1 MQLLSSADWPFTG
14 VWQDYAT
21 ARQDSVSPH
30 SVRFCLMQLVVRHT
44 STHVYEA
51 DVELFSCVAPLQVPS
66 GIDIIVPHDPG
77 DDI

>member
-1 MQLLSSADWPFTG
+1 MQLLSSAHWPFAG
-14 VWQDYAT
+14 IWPDCAT
-21 ARQDSVSPH
+21 TKQDSTSPH
-30 SVRFCLMQLVVRHT
+30 SLRFCFMQLVVRHA

-66 GIDIIVPHDPG
+66 GINIIVPHDPG

>member
-1 MQLLSSADWPFTG
+1 M
-14 VWQDYAT
+14 
-21 ARQDSVSPH
+21 
-30 SVRFCLMQLVVRHT
+30 VRHT

-66 GIDIIVPHDPG
+66 GINIIVPHYPG